1 MNLMDIQTINNLLDA
16 SAKGNSS
23 EARLESLLRGICDA
37 FFGKSDTSPRIHIA
51 KDTETGEEQVL
62 VSFVDGQA
70 TFFQDEETVKQTD
83 LPAYKIELAPSQR
96 ESHLHL
102 AFSTRP
108 EISEDLLQ
116 TVSKLVGK
124 ALLELAQ
131 QRRENLIYG
140 LLNSFRE
147 DFFRPAEPIGKP
159 AMIKVARVIATAF
172 CNPNVWTLLY
182 DFRSWRRPR
191 SKPLIVSHASS
202 LAAGMSVDYF
212 NDQINTEIGKLLQET
227 DSSIG
232 RTVIIPPPSEGGN
245 ELRVYIACAGL
256 ASSPREPDPVAGLP
270 YVAVVLK
277 DDDESTL
284 DAEQRRLLERFVL
297 ELQRVLRLRDSS
309 SHMQGLGRLLETF
322 LSLSTPAEIANSAI
336 DLLAETFNTT
346 EIAVLERRGMFLS
359 FIEQRGVPLKTMPP
373 LHIHN
378 TPARVTMVARTRKEL
393 YDKNVRHEKNSYLEV
408 VEATK
413 MQFTV
418 PLIWR
423 NDLVGVLMLGLAVID
438 GLEARD
444 RRFIQA
450 LAGYCAAAIAG
461 SQRTSDERAV
471 THMLREV
478 LTGAALKLR
487 QVIESGEVKRT
498 ERAKLQEPYDILEH
512 CQLFIER
519 FRQAQAAGYNQSRID
534 LRAAAVNYRS
544 EPLVISILKNHPG
557 CLIEVEIGSEPL
569 IANANYEG
577 IQLALN
583 NLVVNALESMEESPG
598 TVRVSV
604 RKERVRY
611 KAYQRYVH
619 YGVISVADEGKGI
632 SPQEQSKI
640 FDLFYSTK
648 PNHLGTGLRI
658 TQNIIEQFGGRVEV
672 QSPPSPDSDSGSVFS
687 LWIPIVQRGSFD
699 GSAA

>member
-1 MNLMDIQTINNLLDA
+1 MDIQTINNLLDA
-16 SAKGNSS
+16 STQGDSAK
-23 EARLESLLRGICDA
+23 ARLESLLRSIGEA
-37 FFGKSDTSPRIHIA
+37 FFDKSARISITKKIETS
-51 KDTETGEEQVL
+51 EEQVV
-62 VSFVDGQA
+62 VSLADGEA
-70 TFFQDEETVKQTD
+70 TFFEAEEAAAED
-83 LPAYKIELAPSQR
+83 GAYKLELVPSQR
-96 ESHLHL
+96 ATHLYL
-102 AFSTRP
+102 NFPTRP
-108 EISEDLLQ
+108 AVSEDLLQ

-124 ALLELAQ
+124 ALVDLAQ
-131 QRRENLIYG
+131 ERREALVYG

-147 DFFRPAEPIGKP
+147 DIFHPAEPIGRP
-159 AMIKVARVIATAF
+159 ALIKVAKDIATAF
-172 CNPNVWTLLY
+172 CNPNVWTVLY
-182 DFRSWRRPR
+182 DFRSWRHPR
-191 SKPLIVSHASS
+191 TKPLIVSHTGSS
-202 LAAGMSVDYF
+202 LAGMSTDYF
-212 NDQINTEIGKLLQET
+212 NDRINTEIGKLLQDTEP
-227 DSSIG
+227 SVG
-232 RTVIIPPPSEGGN
+232 RTVVIPPSATDLN

-256 ASSPREPDPVAGLP
+256 VSSPREPDPVAGVP

-277 DDDESTL
+277 DDEEFTVDP
-284 DAEQRRLLERFVL
+284 EQQRLLKKFVL
-297 ELQRVLRLRDSS
+297 ELQRVLRLREGS

-322 LSLSTPAEIANSAI
+322 LSLSTPAEIANAAI
-336 DLLAETFNTT
+336 SLLADTFNTT

-359 FIEQRGVPLKTMPP
+359 FIGQKGVPLKTMPP

-413 MQFTV
+413 TQFTV

-423 NDLVGVLMLGLAVID
+423 NDLVGVLILGLAVID

-444 RRFIQA
+444 RRFIRA

-487 QVIESGEVKRT
+487 QVIESGEVKRSQRD
-498 ERAKLQEPYDILEH
+498 ELQVPYDLLEH
-512 CQLFIER
+512 CQVFIER
-519 FRQAQAAGYNQSRID
+519 FRQAQAAGYNQGRID
-534 LRAAAVNYRS
+534 LRAAAVNYRT

-557 CLIEVEIGSEPL
+557 CSIEVDVGSEAL

-583 NLVVNALESMEESPG
+583 NLVVNALEAMEDFPG
-598 TVRVSV
+598 TVRISV

-611 KAYQRYVH
+611 KANTRYVY

-640 FDLFYSTK
+640 FDLFYTTK

-658 TQNIIEQFGGRVEV
+658 AQNIIEQFGGRVEV
-672 QSPPSPDSDSGSVFS
+672 QSPPNPESERGSEFS
-687 LWIPIVQRGSFD
+687 LWIPIVQRGSVD
-699 GSAA
+699 G